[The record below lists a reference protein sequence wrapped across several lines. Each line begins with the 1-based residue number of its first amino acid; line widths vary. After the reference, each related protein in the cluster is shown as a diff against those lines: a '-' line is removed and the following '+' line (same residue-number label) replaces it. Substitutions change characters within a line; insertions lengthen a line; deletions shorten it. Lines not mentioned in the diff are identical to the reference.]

1 MDIKD
6 FSSISLVGGVYKIIS
21 KVIANRLKI
30 VLENVISKTQNV
42 FIRGRQTLVSVFIAN
57 KMP

>member
-21 KVIANRLKI
+21 KVIANRLKT